1 VGFED
6 EVRKF
11 CVDNSPTQAAW
22 DTLLGNLTTNNAAA
36 RNIAI
41 EFECGDCCK
50 KVLNG
55 DRLIPIISL
64 GIVVL
69 LPPSGS
75 TLLIK
80 LFSGG
85 QRVETQMARAII
97 IPIDRICAVEF
108 GAVQVDGVC
117 PV

>member
-1 VGFED
+1 MGFED
-6 EVRKF
+6 EVRKY
-11 CVDNSPTQAAW
+11 CVENSPKQTAW
-22 DTLLGNLTTNNAAA
+22 DTLLGNLISNNNTA

-69 LPPSGS
+69 LPPNGAS
-75 TLLIK
+75 LLIK
-80 LFSGG
+80 LFSGAE
-85 QRVETQMARAII
+85 RVETQMARAIV
-97 IPIDRICAVEF
+97 IPIDRICAIEF
-108 GAVQVDGVC
+108 GAVQVDCV
-117 PV
+117 